1 MKLLDKIECVIFD
14 MDGVMF
20 DTERL
25 AEKIWL
31 GIFKEYKLLPNKTF
45 MDSIKG
51 RNISDSKKLFEQFY
65 GSNIDFIELKNLR
78 DQRLEYELRCNGVP
92 LKNGL
97 IETLNYLKAN
107 NKKIALASS
116 SNKKLIMDN
125 LKDTK
130 LTNYFDYIVSGEDFR
145 QSKPNPEIF
154 LNCSNHFNISVDKC
168 LVIEDSKAGVDAALN
183 AKMQV
188 IWIPD
193 LVLFEVSKD
202 VIKLESLNEIKE
214 I

>member
-78 DQRLEYELRCNGVP
+78 DQRLEHELRCNGVP

-154 LNCSNHFNISVDKC
+154 LNCSNHFNISVSNC

-188 IWIPD
+188 VWIPD

>member
-31 GIFKEYKLLPNKTF
+31 GIFKEYKLLPNKAF

-78 DQRLEYELRCNGVP
+78 DQRLEHELRCNGVP

-188 IWIPD
+188 VWIPD